1 MSKRS
6 TDRNEVVTFMYVPD
20 QTAAIKRFSIRRTT
34 IQRALIALSVAAA
47 AFLIMS
53 IDYVIARI
61 ELSELDDL
69 RAETVDQRNE
79 IQDYVDRVDRIKERL
94 AKINGMERKLRV
106 ITNLD
111 PADPR
116 PLPGIG
122 GTDGELLG
130 TEDLAW
136 LSRTKRHQQLK
147 DSLDHLTQAA
157 GVQEESLSNLIIHL
171 EGQTAR
177 LLHTPSITPTTGWI
191 TSSYGYRSSPFTSNR
206 EFHRGLDI
214 AGRQGT
220 PILAPADGKVRFAG
234 QKRALGNTVRLQ
246 HGYGIETIYGHL
258 SELLVKPGEKVKR
271 GQKIA
276 LMGTTGRSTGPH
288 LHYQVMLNSKPVNP
302 RNYMLD

>member
-1 MSKRS
+1 
-6 TDRNEVVTFMYVPD
+6 MYVPD

-234 QKRALGNTVRLQ
+234 QKRALGNAVRLQ